1 MKVLLLNFGESG
13 ILSLIEWQRA
23 VCLYL
28 DGRAVK
34 PYNHE
39 DYYDIKTVS
48 GVFRLPTALVLGS
61 YVRVP
66 RRAVAVNRVNVLK
79 RDGYVC
85 QYCGKALT
93 ATSGTVDHIV
103 PTCRNGKHSWLNV
116 AAACIHCN
124 NKKDSLTAVE
134 FEKKYNKKL
143 RCKPYAPTRD
153 VLMLSSFDVR
163 NKREWDRWV
172 VA

>member
-23 VCLYL
+23 VCLFL
-28 DGRAVK
+28 DGKAVK

-39 DYYDIKTVS
+39 DYYDIRTVS

-61 YVRVP
+61 YIRVP
-66 RRAVAVNRVNVLK
+66 RRMVAVNKANVLR
-79 RDGYVC
+79 RDGFIC

-93 ATSGTVDHIV
+93 SNSGTVDHIIPV
-103 PTCRNGKHSWLNV
+103 SRGGRHVWDNV
-116 AAACIHCN
+116 ACACIRCN

-134 FEKKYNKKL
+134 FENKYGKKL
-143 RCKPYAPTRD
+143 RCNPYAPTRD
-153 VLMLSSFDVR
+153 LLMLSSYDIR